1 MQNFVVVKASRV
13 LQSNLPLA
21 ARGIWLVVGTV
32 IGWKFKITLKLE
44 QPLESNLEPTGTNVA
59 GMLPL

>member
-1 MQNFVVVKASRV
+1 M

-21 ARGIWLVVGTV
+21 ARGIWLVIGTV
-32 IGWKFKITLKLE
+32 IGWKFEITVKLE
-44 QPLESNLEPTGTNVA
+44 QPLESLESNLEPTGTKVG